1 MRRLCSPVTGP
12 FSPDG
17 CRRAR
22 AARSAPYSAQ
32 DDTRT
37 DFRIWVWWSAHHDD
51 ASCASFP
58 VQPGKW
64 SPFPLHSLPRNG
76 SALRVLTDS
85 SVLRYME
92 YSSDLPQA
100 VAYGG
105 AIVPC
110 IYTLHRVESL
120 VRFHYTLPVFC
131 EAPTIF
137 RRSAKFVRKI
147 VGFSFY
153 GFRNIFSLLTYCPY
167 MPSLLNALWRILPSG
182 FRRFAPQSA
191 TLCTA
196 NNSRNIPALR

>member
-1 MRRLCSPVTGP
+1 
-12 FSPDG
+12 
-17 CRRAR
+17 
-22 AARSAPYSAQ
+22 
-32 DDTRT
+32 
-37 DFRIWVWWSAHHDD
+37 
-51 ASCASFP
+51 
-58 VQPGKW
+58 
-64 SPFPLHSLPRNG
+64 
-76 SALRVLTDS
+76 
-85 SVLRYME
+85 VLRYME

-147 VGFSFY
+147 VGVFLLWLPEH
-153 GFRNIFSLLTYCPY
+153 LLTYCPY

>member
-1 MRRLCSPVTGP
+1 
-12 FSPDG
+12 D
-17 CRRAR
+17 
-22 AARSAPYSAQ
+22 
-32 DDTRT
+32 
-37 DFRIWVWWSAHHDD
+37 HHVD
-51 ASCASFP
+51 SSFPSFP

-64 SPFPLHSLPRNG
+64 SLFPLHRLPRNG

-131 EAPTIF
+131 EAPIIF
-137 RRSAKFVRKI
+137 HASAKMSKKI
-147 VGFSFY
+147 MGVF
-153 GFRNIFSLLTYCPY
+153 LL
-167 MPSLLNALWRILPSG
+167 
-182 FRRFAPQSA
+182 
-191 TLCTA
+191 
-196 NNSRNIPALR
+196 